1 MNGDVVVDVFRK
13 FYGHFV
19 FSGLVACDIRG
30 FCHKAEV
37 VGAVNGTRNEAI
49 RKGRSR
55 AAVFGG
61 VVCRFHGY
69 FARRNRQSSFFDGD
83 DVVAIGRRARDVV
96 CADACARVVG
106 FCRKRKAEV
115 VGAVN
120 GAAQN
125 VEVVGFRGSFAV
137 NHGFCRRLDGYL
149 AFRDGERS
157 VLDGCGI
164 VIIVANSRNFKGFA
178 CAPADSVRRG
188 INDVKFVRAENFARN
203 DIAILFRRVK
213 LVAVSDGAVRNA
225 QGYFSRGNGER
236 AAFESENVVSVRR
249 AYRNFVFADRRA
261 AYVLVAGKDSLWCS
275 VSLQK
280 SDERWRES
288 CGVAVN
294 NGFVVSLDGGRAR
307 SYVDFAVL
315 DGYVE
320 VVGIDFCHIHRLFA
334 NAVALDVVGG
344 KSGKKV
350 VLKKSFE
357 FRGERFADEF
367 VGKRR
372 SLVAVSYDG
381 VFCLHQNRKLFDGHG
396 EAVVFGFIAA
406 ALDAIIYGICA
417 RVRESRDS
425 RFEIFAVGA
434 VGYVEAF
441 KRKRRKMFL
450 AVKGG
455 FHVFDRGIFDVCK
468 PDRGG
473 NGQSN
478 FVVFGNVLAVSFDFY
493 GQNGYAGA
501 FSVAV
506 EVFAGVRRIGF
517 EFDGQLVAVRQIFG
531 RHVAGESKRGAVVGF
546 SDVRYAC
553 RHGFFLNGYKRG
565 YHV

>member
-13 FYGHFV
+13 FYEHLV
-19 FSGLVACDIRG
+19 FSGFVACDIRG
-30 FCHKAEV
+30 FCRKAEV
-37 VGAVNGTRNEAI
+37 VGAVNGARNEAI

-157 VLDGCGI
+157 VLYGCG
-164 VIIVANSRNFKGFA
+164 VVVIVANGRNFKGFA
-178 CAPADSVRRG
+178 CATADSVRRG
-188 INDVKFVRAENFARN
+188 ISDVKFVGAENFARN

-213 LVAVSDGAVRNA
+213 LVAVGDGAVRNA

-261 AYVLVAGKDSLWCS
+261 AYVLVAGKGRFRR

-280 SDERWRES
+280 SDERCREI
-288 CGVAVN
+288 CGFAVN

-381 VFCLHQNRKLFDGHG
+381 VFCL
-396 EAVVFGFIAA
+396 
-406 ALDAIIYGICA
+406 Y
-417 RVRESRDS
+417 
-425 RFEIFAVGA
+425 
-434 VGYVEAF
+434 
-441 KRKRRKMFL
+441 
-450 AVKGG
+450 
-455 FHVFDRGIFDVCK
+455 
-468 PDRGG
+468 
-473 NGQSN
+473 
-478 FVVFGNVLAVSFDFY
+478 
-493 GQNGYAGA
+493 
-501 FSVAV
+501 
-506 EVFAGVRRIGF
+506 
-517 EFDGQLVAVRQIFG
+517 
-531 RHVAGESKRGAVVGF
+531 
-546 SDVRYAC
+546 
-553 RHGFFLNGYKRG
+553 
-565 YHV
+565 